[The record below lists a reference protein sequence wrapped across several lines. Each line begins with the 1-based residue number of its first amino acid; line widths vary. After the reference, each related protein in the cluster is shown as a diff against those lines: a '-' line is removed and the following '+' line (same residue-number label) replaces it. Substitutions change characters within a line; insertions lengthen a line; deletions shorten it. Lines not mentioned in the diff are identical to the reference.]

1 MKHRRLFI
9 QRLFLGFSKEKKE
22 RLNNL
27 FLCFSLNSISITS
40 HKHINETSTTF
51 HSAIVFG
58 SLKREKREIEFI
70 YSYVFL

>member
-9 QRLFLGFSKEKKE
+9 QRFFLGLPNHKKE

-27 FLCFSLNSISITS
+27 FLCFSLNSISIIS
-40 HKHINETSTTF
+40 HKNINETSTTF

-58 SLKREKREIEFI
+58 SLKREKREIEYF
-70 YSYVFL
+70 YFGGA